1 MQKGESSVVKVG
13 DLVRLT
19 DRYKQEYRNFP
30 AIDPGPGLVAKVRK
44 KMSEPDKLLHIKV
57 MWSNWN
63 GDAKL
68 KTMRPH
74 WVEVI
79 SESR

>member
-1 MQKGESSVVKVG
+1 MQEGKSSVVNVG

-30 AIDPGPGLVAKVRK
+30 PTEPGAGGVVKVRK
-44 KMSEPDKLLHIKV
+44 KTTEPGILHIKV

-63 GDAKL
+63 GDTKL
-68 KTMRPH
+68 KTMRPD